1 MKIHPSR
8 VPFISFLF
16 VLVLN
21 ITNAI
26 ERAPAQTLTVTPTTV
41 DFAVQLG
48 GSAPPTQFLQVTTS
62 PPGLSFTAR
71 VKTTIV
77 SNAWLVLGQ
86 TGGTSPAMVAL
97 DVDMSRIFN
106 TGARQATVEV
116 TLTGSGLT
124 QSATVTL
131 VVGGGGGTNPLLG
144 ISPDAMFF
152 QAEVSGSAPPSQ
164 MLTVQNLGGGTLSYQ
179 LGISYTQGGQTGW
192 LGATPG
198 TGQVSSGSR
207 SHTVSVNPSGLPAGQ
222 HTGRIRITGNAS
234 NSPRDV
240 AITLTIGGGG
250 GAPGLSLTPDT
261 LEFSATEQGP
271 SPPPQNFAVNNTGTG
286 SVQYSISS
294 NQPWLGVTPPSG
306 STVGG
311 TVLHSVTVNPLS
323 LPQGLYI
330 GMLHVQPQNSELA
343 AQDVEVRFQIGA
355 PNLISASPARLDFF
369 GNPGSPIL
377 RKQLVSI
384 LSTPLAGVSWRAR
397 VGTPSATW
405 LRLSPAEGKVP
416 AHLVV
421 EVDNQG
427 MPAGEFEGRI
437 DIEPVTPATA
447 SGEPVRVSQ
456 ASVFS
461 IPVRVI
467 LVSAPALLAVEP
479 PQIRFTAAQGSPAQ
493 TEQVFEITNRG
504 GGALNWISSVE
515 TDQGQGWLSVS
526 STFGTTPARI
536 AAVANPGGLAPGVYH
551 GRVKLQA
558 GAAIQTI
565 PVSMIVS
572 PGGGLLDT
580 GHSGIRFDDLAGGT
594 RLQSS
599 RLRVINR
606 GPGTISWNAEI
617 SDIAGGNWLTLG
629 GAAGQSTGPDSTGAS
644 ELTLNASAAGLVA
657 GVYHALVR
665 INSPDAPNSPRLATV
680 VMNVRPT
687 AGQPAVAIQPAGL
700 TFAAVQAA
708 PAPPA
713 QTIELRSSQ
722 VLSPAFRA
730 AASTGNGGNWLTV
743 TPEAGML
750 SADGRVTFNVAVS
763 PAGLTPGTY
772 RGQVGFTTSDGVV
785 RSAAVTLVV
794 STVGGGACTPSG
806 LAIVPRAPVQNFQAL
821 TGAPVPV
828 EVELIDEAC
837 GGTTLGASVL
847 ALADVGDEVLV
858 LHPSGAGR
866 YSGAWTP
873 RNAASGANL
882 RFVAKSGA
890 FTASATVMGTITN
903 SGLPVLSRDAT
914 VNSASFSRDSSL
926 APGSIM
932 TSFGLGLSGGIA
944 AAQSV
949 PLPTTLADLSL
960 IAGGRPAPLY
970 FVQPGQVN
978 AQLPVET
985 PAGTTTQVVARSG
998 QRLTSP
1004 VEVTVANAGP
1014 GIFATPSASG
1024 PFRAIAQNQNFSL
1037 NTAANPARVGEA
1049 LIVYFT
1055 GVGEV
1060 DPLIATGQAAPLNVP
1075 SFGTLQAAATIG
1087 GQPATVLFSGLAP
1100 GFVGLGQANLLIP
1113 AGTATGA
1120 DVPISIRID
1129 GQISNSALAAIAP

>member
-1 MKIHPSR
+1 MKAHPWR
-8 VPFISFLF
+8 LPVVVF
-16 VLVLN
+16 VLFFALN
-21 ITNAI
+21 ITDTI
-26 ERAPAQTLTVTPTTV
+26 EPAAAQTLTVTPTSI
-41 DFAVQLG
+41 DFNVQLG
-48 GSAPPTQFLQVTTS
+48 GPAPPTQFLQVTTS

-86 TGGTSPAMVAL
+86 SGGTSPAMVAL
-97 DVDMSRIFN
+97 DVDVSRFVN

-116 TLTGSGLT
+116 TLVDSGLT
-124 QSATVTL
+124 QPVSVTV
-131 VVGGGGGTNPLLG
+131 VVGGGGGPNPLIG
-144 ISPDAMFF
+144 ASPDAMFF
-152 QAEVSGSAPPSQ
+152 QAALNGAAPPSQ
-164 MLTVQNLGGGTLSYQ
+164 TLTVQNLGAGNLSYQ

-192 LGATPG
+192 LAATPG
-198 TGQVSSGSR
+198 TGQVSTGTR

-261 LEFSATEQGP
+261 LEFSATAQGP
-271 SPPPQNFAVNNTGTG
+271 SPAPQNFAVNNTGTG
-286 SVQYSISS
+286 SIQYSISS
-294 NQPWLGVTPPSG
+294 NQPWLAVTPPSG

-330 GMLHVQPQNSELA
+330 GMLLVQPQNSELA
-343 AQDVEVRFQIGA
+343 AQSVEVRFQIGA
-355 PNLISASPARLDFF
+355 PNLISASPARVDFF

-405 LRLSPAEGKVP
+405 LRLSPVEGKVP

-437 DIEPVTPATA
+437 DIEPVTPAPA
-447 SGEPVRVSQ
+447 SSGPVRVNQ
-456 ASVFS
+456 AAVFS
-461 IPVRVI
+461 IPVRVV
-467 LVSAPALLAVEP
+467 LGAAPPQLAVEP
-479 PQIRFTAAQGSPAQ
+479 PQIRFTATQNSTTPV
-493 TEQVFEITNRG
+493 EQVFEITNRG
-504 GGALNWISSVE
+504 GGPLNWTSSVE
-515 TDQGQGWLSVS
+515 TDQGSGWLAVS
-526 STFGTTPARI
+526 SAFGSTPARV
-536 AAVANPGGLAPGVYH
+536 AAVVNPGGLAPGVYH
-551 GRVKLQA
+551 GRVNLQA
-558 GAAIQTI
+558 GAATATI
-565 PVSMIVS
+565 PVAMIIA
-572 PGGGLLDT
+572 PGGGILDT
-580 GHSGIRFDDLAGGT
+580 GRSGIRFDDVAGGT
-594 RLQSS
+594 RIQSS
-599 RLRVINR
+599 RLRVLNR
-606 GPGTISWNAEI
+606 GAGTISWNAEVAE
-617 SDIAGGNWLTLG
+617 IAGGNWLTLSG
-629 GAAGQSTGPDSTGAS
+629 PAGQSTGPDPAGAS
-644 ELTLNASAAGLVA
+644 EFTLNASAAGLQA

-665 INSPDAPNSPRLATV
+665 ISSPGAPNSPRLATV

-687 AGQPAVAIQPAGL
+687 AGQPAVAIEPAGL

-722 VLSPAFRA
+722 LLSPAYRA
-730 AASTGNGGNWLTV
+730 AASTVNGGNWLTV
-743 TPEAGML
+743 TPEAGTL
-750 SADGRVTFNVAVS
+750 PANGLVTFNVGTTT
-763 PAGLTPGTY
+763 AGLTPGTY
-772 RGQVGFTTSDGVV
+772 RGHIGFTTSDGVV
-785 RSAAVTLVV
+785 RSASVTLVV
-794 STVGGGACTPSG
+794 GTVGGGACTPSG

-837 GGTTLGASVL
+837 GGTTSGASVL
-847 ALADVGDEVLV
+847 ALSDVGDEVLV
-858 LHPSGAGR
+858 LHAVGAGR
-866 YSGAWTP
+866 YAGTWTP
-873 RNAASGANL
+873 RNAGSGANL
-882 RFVAKSGA
+882 RFIAKSGT
-890 FTASATVMGTITN
+890 FTATASVMGTITN

-914 VNSASFSRDSSL
+914 VNSASFGLNSSL

-960 IAGGRPAPLY
+960 IAAGRPAPLF

-978 AQLPVET
+978 GQLPVET
-985 PAGTTTQVVARSG
+985 PVGMTTQIVARSG

-1014 GIFATPSASG
+1014 GIFATPSAAG

-1037 NTAANPARVGEA
+1037 NTAANPARIGEA

-1055 GVGEV
+1055 GLGEA
-1060 DPLIATGQAAPLNVP
+1060 DPSIASGQPASLNVP
-1075 SFGTLQAAATIG
+1075 SFGTLPATATIG

-1100 GFVGLGQANLLIP
+1100 GFVGLGQANVLIP
-1113 AGTATGA
+1113 EGVATGPG
-1120 DVPISIRID
+1120 VPIVIRIG
-1129 GQISNSALAAIAP
+1129 GQISNSVVAAIAP